1 MRTNSSKQTRLIDIA
16 NATGVSKTTVSK
28 VLNKTKGNNTRVS
41 VATAERIK
49 KIADSYDYHPNLA
62 ARQLN
67 GLKSNL
73 IGVLVDSF
81 APENTHDQ
89 LAIIE
94 RYASEHGYRCIV
106 GYSHGESDRIAA
118 YVNDFKSR
126 NVEGVVCI
134 SHNYPDNGAH
144 LAKMFHTFKHRI
156 FIEPPID
163 DDTSPYVATD
173 HKKAAFLITNHLISI
188 GRKRIA
194 IMLPGIEY
202 NQMRERKNG
211 YQNALRKHNLKLDNA
226 LIWSK
231 NTSINANKE
240 EMKSVLKELLSATPD
255 AIIAPG
261 DGGAMWI
268 IRILSSCGIK
278 VPEEISVCGFGLWE
292 ISQSF
297 LPSITT
303 VDLRHREVAKKT
315 IEILMD
321 SFVYTATD
329 SNEEQ
334 KVVIQPKMII
344 GESCH
349 TNR

>member
-1 MRTNSSKQTRLIDIA
+1 MRPSSNNQIRLIDIA
-16 NATGVSKTTVSK
+16 NAAGFSKITVSK
-28 VLNKTKGNNTRVS
+28 VLNKTGGNNTRVS
-41 VATAERIK
+41 PKTAAKIK
-49 KIADSYDYHPNLA
+49 KIAASFDYHPNLA

-94 RYASEHGYRCIV
+94 RCASKHGYRCIV

-126 NVEGVVCI
+126 NVEGIVCI
-134 SHNYPDNGAH
+134 SHNYPDNGAN
-144 LAKMFHTFKHRI
+144 LAKMFHTFKHRV
-156 FIEPPID
+156 FIEPPMD
-163 DDTSPYVATD
+163 DNTSSYVTTD
-173 HKKAAFLITNHLISI
+173 HRKAALLITNHLISV
-188 GRKRIA
+188 GRKRIG

-202 NQMRERKNG
+202 KQMLDRKNG
-211 YQNALRKHNLKLDNA
+211 YQDALREHNIKLDDS
-226 LIWSK
+226 LIWSEIS
-231 NTSINANKE
+231 SIDANEK
-240 EMKSVLKELLSATPD
+240 EMKLVLKKLLAATPD

-278 VPEEISVCGFGLWE
+278 VPEDLSVCGFGLWE

-303 VDLRHREVAKKT
+303 VDLRHREVAKKA

-321 SFVYTATD
+321 SFVYTVPL
-329 SNEEQ
+329 SNEV
-334 KVVIQPKMII
+334 KNVVIQPKMII
-344 GESCH
+344 GESCNK
-349 TNR
+349 NR